1 MQHFYWSL
9 LGGVLVGC
17 AAGVVLLANGRV
29 AGISGMV
36 SCVLRPRGTDS
47 SWQIVYLLGLI
58 AGGAVLAFLDPAA
71 LPVGR
76 VAPMQ
81 MMIGAGLL
89 AGFGA
94 RLSGGCT
101 SGHGLCGVGRFSGRS
116 TVATITFMTAGALT
130 VWVMSHVL
138 GVF

>member
-1 MQHFYWSL
+1 MQHVLLSL

-17 AAGVVLLANGRV
+17 AAGIVLLANGRV

-71 LPVGR
+71 LPAGK
-76 VAPMQ
+76 VAPLGL
-81 MMIGAGLL
+81 MIGAGLL
-89 AGFGA
+89 VGFGA

-101 SGHGLCGVGRFSGRS
+101 SGHGLCGIGRFSGRS
-116 TVATITFMTAGALT
+116 TVATITFMTAGAVT
-130 VWVMSHVL
+130 VYLLSHVL
-138 GVF
+138 EVL